1 MDRLT
6 FYQKLIE
13 TGILPLYYDA
23 NIENCKNIAL
33 ACYQAGATAFE
44 FTNRG
49 AHALSIFSA
58 LRKFINEKKIDLT
71 LGVGSIIDPQT
82 AALFVQSGAEF
93 VVGPF
98 LNNDLSLWCNK
109 RKIAYIPGCAT
120 PQEIS
125 SAEELGAEI
134 VKVFPANVLGPSFV
148 KSVLG
153 PMPWTKLMP
162 TGGVRP
168 DKANITAW
176 IKSGAVC
183 VGLGSQFFKK
193 ELIEVGQFAQIDNMI
208 SNSLTWISEARGS

>member
-6 FYQKLIE
+6 FYQKLID

-23 NIENCKNIAL
+23 NIENCKNIVL

-49 AHALSIFSA
+49 AHALSVFSE
-58 LRKFINEKKIDLT
+58 LRKFIDETKIDLT

-82 AALFVQSGAEF
+82 AALFVQTGAEF
-93 VVGPF
+93 IVGPF
-98 LNNDLSLWCNK
+98 LNNDLPLWCNK

-125 SAEELGAEI
+125 AAEELGAEI

-162 TGGVRP
+162 TGGVIP
-168 DKANITAW
+168 DKANINAW
-176 IKSGAVC
+176 INSGAVC

-193 ELIEVGQFAQIDNMI
+193 ELIESGQFAQIENMV
-208 SNSLTWISEARGS
+208 SNALTWISEARGS